1 MARFLRFAYGAT
13 SSAVIILLLTLGTF
27 SLYPWVRVYRYDPES
42 ILQLFALFPVIVALV
57 AQVWPSPHRG
67 CPPFAAG
74 AAGVVIGLVYGY
86 AAPRVVFARWLL
98 SMGGYWDWRILGPNL
113 WEIDLTVLVFA
124 IVAGSC
130 ALLLS
135 ITARSRPVIATVA
148 ILILISVLVPVPTF
162 DLINHN
168 QELTVAVA
176 IPYATSAASEPDE
189 TANVDPTAVESSRL
203 THHVLGLLRN
213 EGITGQY
220 RVSEQDRFGHG
231 RQVLVVIVLN
241 QPVVNKV
248 QLPQPRGGDV
258 IYLQQPDGWKKIPPH
273 VPTLG
278 RSLTLEPPDE
288 KDWLA
293 RFSIDEVGHLRW
305 SSAIWKT
312 SK

>member
-1 MARFLRFAYGAT
+1 MARFLRFAYAAT
-13 SSAVIILLLTLGTF
+13 SSAVIILLLTFGTF

-176 IPYATSAASEPDE
+176 ISYNPDTTSEPDA
-189 TANVDPTAVESSRL
+189 TADVDSTSVEDSRL

-213 EGITGQY
+213 EGITGQF
-220 RVSEQDRFGHG
+220 RISELNRFGHG
-231 RQVLVVIVLN
+231 KQVLVVIVLN
-241 QPVVNKV
+241 HPVVSKV
-248 QLPQPRGGDV
+248 EFQQPHGGDV
-258 IYLQQPDGWKKIPPH
+258 IFLQQPDGWKKIPPH
-273 VPTLG
+273 APTLG
-278 RSLTLEPPDE
+278 RSLTLQPPDF
-288 KDWLA
+288 KDGLA
-293 RFSIDEVGHLRW
+293 RFTMEELGGVRGSCE
-305 SSAIWKT
+305 IWKT
-312 SK
+312 TE